1 MADSTVTIDN
11 LQKELKKAKDT
22 IESSD
27 SNSNGKTGL
36 PGLIFFSVHKIP
48 WLFRFSQLIFNADF
62 RKWFVIYHAFFE
74 YCAKNT
80 NDVIFRHN
88 VV

>member
-27 SNSNGKTGL
+27 SNSNGK
-36 PGLIFFSVHKIP
+36 IYIYFFKVKS
-48 WLFRFSQLIFNADF
+48 LFE
-62 RKWFVIYHAFFE
+62 VIIHATE
-74 YCAKNT
+74 HLRDGANKNFIISWNSST
-80 NDVIFRHN
+80 ANN
-88 VV
+88 